1 MNYHIMIDDKFIDG
15 FIEDAEKVSPSN
27 TNVYFVNGKKEN
39 SRYVKNTIAQWISF
53 NDQEFISV
61 IKNATKNDK
70 VIVHWYDLKTGQFLL
85 NNLKSEVPLYAA

>member
-39 SRYVKNTIAQWISF
+39 SR
-53 NDQEFISV
+53 
-61 IKNATKNDK
+61 
-70 VIVHWYDLKTGQFLL
+70 
-85 NNLKSEVPLYAA
+85 